1 MSKGIKMLS
10 AVDAFRRPHTLE
22 SLQTQEDNKQTIPG
36 LFCDGGD
43 CLVPVR
49 FVPRGMRNNPGKEPS
64 DRAAYI
70 GLTAATTSDHKP
82 GCKYDALGQLKLIVA
97 DQSDRDFMGALD
109 AGKSELRLLLLHNRL
124 GGKTLSGVETPN
136 QPPAGSAQTRQP
148 TTYHLTDKKL
158 DSYLRTTTD
167 ILKLRERCEADD
179 VLRANLVL
187 RLGEKKIRWSEFF
200 FEPDR
205 YEEAWGMVRRLDA
218 QCHPFAIVGT
228 VERLSSPKPGATQV
242 NSYLNLVPE
251 RNSTDEHNVK
261 HTFNVSIGHRESEWL
276 EKLPAGTEI
285 IAFGVW
291 SATAPTSNDVPQR
304 KDPGKLMTYVNHGLT
319 LYPKFKAQ
327 IIELG

>member
-10 AVDAFRRPHTLE
+10 AVDALRRPHTLE
-22 SLQTQEDNKQTIPG
+22 SLQTQEDNKQTIPV

-70 GLTAATTSDHKP
+70 GLTAATTSEHKP
-82 GCKYDALGQLKLIVA
+82 GCKYDALGQLKVIVA
-97 DQSDRDFMGALD
+97 DQSDRDFIGALD

-124 GGKTLSGVETPN
+124 GGKTLSGVETPI
-136 QPPAGSAQTRQP
+136 PASSASAHSRHP
-148 TTYHLTDKKL
+148 TTYQLTDKKL
-158 DSYLRTTTD
+158 DSYLRTTAD
-167 ILKLRERCEADD
+167 ILKLRERCETDE
-179 VLRANLVL
+179 VLRATLVL
-187 RLGEKKIRWSEFF
+187 RLGDKKIRWSEFF

-205 YEEAWGMVRRLDA
+205 YEEAWAMVRRRGA
-218 QCHPFAIVGT
+218 QCHPFAIMGS
-228 VERLSSPKPGATQV
+228 VERLSLPKTGSTQV
-242 NSYLNLVPE
+242 NSYLNLAAE
-251 RNSTDEHNVK
+251 RNLTDDRNVK
-261 HTFNVSIGHRESEWL
+261 HTFNVSIGHRDSEWL
-276 EKLPAGTEI
+276 ETLPAGTEV

-319 LYPKFKAQ
+319 LFPKFKAQ
-327 IIELG
+327 IFQPS